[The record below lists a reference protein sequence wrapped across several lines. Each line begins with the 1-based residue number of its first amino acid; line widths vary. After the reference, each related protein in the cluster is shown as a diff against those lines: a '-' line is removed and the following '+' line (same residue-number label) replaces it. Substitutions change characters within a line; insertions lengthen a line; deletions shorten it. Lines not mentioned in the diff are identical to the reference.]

1 MARHWQSARP
11 VETLSVM
18 QQDMKLQLSTIC
30 MQELVDRVRSR
41 LQAAAAALLTGDQQK
56 PQPAANG
63 IASGLPQH
71 QHAAVTAVALAL
83 ARLQQLDSDSADAS
97 STAGTAS
104 RWFYTDQKRAADT
117 SLTGCIRPYTNT
129 HQNFTG
135 REPVHSIVADFASCV
150 VVLVGQVAQRSC
162 WHRR

>member
-1 MARHWQSARP
+1 MCHCFENPRQTRQAISLAILDILAMARHWQSARP

-83 ARLQQLDSDSADAS
+83 ARLQQLDSGSADAS
-97 STAGTAS
+97 SAS
-104 RWFYTDQKRAADT
+104 GGGRARART
-117 SLTGCIRPYTNT
+117 C
-129 HQNFTG
+129 
-135 REPVHSIVADFASCV
+135 
-150 VVLVGQVAQRSC
+150 
-162 WHRR
+162 RR